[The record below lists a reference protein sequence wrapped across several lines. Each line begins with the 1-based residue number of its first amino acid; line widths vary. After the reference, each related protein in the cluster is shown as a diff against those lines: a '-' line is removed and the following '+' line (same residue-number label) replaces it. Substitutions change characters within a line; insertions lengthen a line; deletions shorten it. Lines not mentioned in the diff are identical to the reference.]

1 MPVITNGNFRV
12 VMYFAI
18 SLYAHFIHLNK
29 KIILIRFRLFKHYF
43 LLIAVGQM
51 SSSLFHLIAG
61 VTRNMFI
68 ANVFSVFIMLML
80 VLLSGFIISSGKDA
94 ASNLTCSVHIF
105 PHFHFLI
112 TFLSTSDNLNKFWM
126 LGYWIS
132 PLMYAQNAISTTEFT
147 ANRWSKV
154 LIQLANQK
162 ISDFL
167 E

>member
-1 MPVITNGNFRV
+1 MQLVI
-12 VMYFAI
+12 
-18 SLYAHFIHLNK
+18 
-29 KIILIRFRLFKHYF
+29 
-43 LLIAVGQM
+43 
-51 SSSLFHLIAG
+51 
-61 VTRNMFI
+61 
-68 ANVFSVFIMLML
+68 
-80 VLLSGFIISSGKDA
+80 
-94 ASNLTCSVHIF
+94 TCSVHIF

-147 ANRWSKV
+147 AHRWNKV
-154 LIQLANQK
+154 LANQK